1 MCEEVASYRKL
12 QIQCDS
18 EHSWEMIVPI
28 IERGIFAL
36 DCHQCINL
44 SMSQIDIFSS
54 DHSSKTPEFKR
65 AEELRAIIN
74 KADYAYYVEA
84 HPIMNDR
91 EYDALFRE
99 LQDLENQNP
108 SLLMPDSPTQ
118 RVGGMVLKEFSQVAH
133 KKPMLSLANT
143 YSEQEVR
150 DFDERILQGLDNPQ
164 HPYVCELKV
173 DGVAISL
180 HYRNGILDRAITRG
194 DGEIG
199 DDVTTNIK
207 TIKELPLHIQFCPF
221 DTIPEEME
229 IRGEVY
235 MEDAAFLALN
245 QAREE
250 AGEKI
255 YANPRNLTAGTL
267 KQLNSKEVAKRPLKI
282 VCYYLDASDHAVHSH
297 ADNLMH
303 LRAMGFP
310 TSKHSKRVETI
321 DDVIAFIA
329 EWEHRRDELPFGIDG
344 IVIKVDSIAQQRI
357 LGTVARAP
365 KWAIAYKYEAQKAET
380 LLRDIT
386 FQVGRTGVITPVA
399 ELEPVFLAGSTIS
412 RATLHNADYI
422 QALDIK
428 IGDTVIVEKGGDVIP
443 KITGYIASKRQEDS
457 PTFSFPHICPCP
469 LKSELHH
476 PEGEVHYL
484 CLHPECPWQIR
495 RRLEHFASRDAM
507 NIDGLGEKVIDQF
520 VELGLLHS
528 IADIY
533 ALHEKKEEILA
544 LDRWGEKSVEKL
556 LASIEKSKE
565 QPFRKVLFALGIRHI
580 GEGISKTLARYFGSM
595 DALQSTSLEE
605 LLEIKEVGQSI
616 ALSLREFFDDANE
629 QAMLDELKKAGL
641 QMQVAEEEMSQRTSE
656 FTGLSIVLTGEL
668 SQMTRKEA
676 MEEIERRG
684 GKVSSSVSKKTSFV
698 IAGDQAGSKLEKA
711 QTLNIT
717 VLSEQDFLDI
727 LSGAKELTSFTGLS

>member
-1 MCEEVASYRKL
+1 MN
-12 QIQCDS
+12 
-18 EHSWEMIVPI
+18 
-28 IERGIFAL
+28 ERGIFAN
-36 DCHQCINL
+36 DCHQCIIP
-44 SMSQIDIFSS
+44 SMSQFDIFSS
-54 DHSSKTPEFKR
+54 DQSSNTPEFKR
-65 AEELRAIIN
+65 AEELRTLIN
-74 KADYAYYVEA
+74 KADHAYYVDA
-84 HPIMNDR
+84 HPIMSDR

-99 LQDLENQNP
+99 LQDLEEQNP
-108 SLLMPDSPTQ
+108 ALLMPDSPTQ
-118 RVGGMVLKEFSQVAH
+118 RVGGIVLKEFSQVAH
-133 KKPMLSLANT
+133 KTPMLSLSNT

-150 DFDERILQGLDNPQ
+150 DFDERVRQGLDNPH

-180 HYRNGILDRAITRG
+180 HYRNGILERAITRG
-194 DGEIG
+194 DGEVG
-199 DDVTTNIK
+199 DDVTNNIK
-207 TIKELPLHIQFCPF
+207 TIKELPLHIQYSPF
-221 DTIPEEME
+221 GSLIEEME

-250 AGEKI
+250 AGEKM

-282 VCYYLDASDHAVHSH
+282 VCYYLDAGVNHANHSH
-297 ADNLMH
+297 AENLSYLH
-303 LRAMGFP
+303 AMGFP
-310 TSKHSKRVETI
+310 TSKHSKKVENIHEVLSFI
-321 DDVIAFIA
+321 DN
-329 EWEHRRDELPFGIDG
+329 WEHRRDELPYAIDG

-365 KWAIAYKYEAQKAET
+365 KWAIAYKYEAKKAET
-380 LLRDIT
+380 ILRDIT

-422 QALDIK
+422 QSLDIR
-428 IGDTVIVEKGGDVIP
+428 IGDTVLVEKGGDVIP
-443 KITGYIASKRQEDS
+443 KITGYIASKRQLSS
-457 PTFSFPHICPCP
+457 PIFSFPHICPCP
-469 LKSELHH
+469 LESTLHH

-533 ALHEKKEEILA
+533 ALHQKKEVILT
-544 LDRWGEKSVEKL
+544 LERWGEKSIEKL
-556 LASIEKSKE
+556 LHSIEQSKQ

-580 GEGISKTLARYFGSM
+580 GEGISKILANYFGTI
-595 DALQSTSLEE
+595 DALREAKLEE

-616 ALSLREFFDDANE
+616 ALSLREFFDDSNE
-629 QAMLDELKKAGL
+629 QAMLDKLLKAGL
-641 QMQVAEEEMSQRTSE
+641 QLQVAEEELSLRTSE
-656 FTGLSIVLTGEL
+656 FAGLSIVLTGEL

-676 MEEIERRG
+676 IEEIERRG
-684 GKVSSSVSKKTSFV
+684 GKVSGSVSKKTSFV
-698 IAGDQAGSKLEKA
+698 IAGEQAGSKLEKA
-711 QTLNIT
+711 MNLNIT

-727 LSGAKELTSFTGLS
+727 LSGTKELTSFTGLS

>member
-1 MCEEVASYRKL
+1 
-12 QIQCDS
+12 
-18 EHSWEMIVPI
+18 
-28 IERGIFAL
+28 
-36 DCHQCINL
+36 
-44 SMSQIDIFSS
+44 MSQFDIFSA
-54 DHSSKTPEFKR
+54 DHSSQTPEFKR
-65 AEELRAIIN
+65 AEELRALIN
-74 KADYAYYVEA
+74 KADHAYYVEA
-84 HPIMNDR
+84 HPIMSDR

-99 LQDLENQNP
+99 LQDLEEQNP
-108 SLLMPDSPTQ
+108 ALLMPDSPTQ

-133 KKPMLSLANT
+133 KTPMLSLSNT

-150 DFDERILQGLDNPQ
+150 DFDERVRQGLDNPH

-180 HYRNGILDRAITRG
+180 HYRNGILERAITRG
-194 DGEIG
+194 DGEVG
-199 DDVTTNIK
+199 DDVSNNIK
-207 TIKELPLHIQFCPF
+207 TIKELPLHIQYSPF
-221 DTIPEEME
+221 GSLIEEME

-250 AGEKI
+250 AGEKM

-282 VCYYLDASDHAVHSH
+282 VCYYLDAGEYANQSH
-297 ADNLMH
+297 AENLSH
-303 LRAMGFP
+303 LKAMGFP
-310 TSKHSKRVETI
+310 TSKHSKRVENI
-321 DDVIAFIA
+321 DEVIDFLKA
-329 EWEHRRDELPFGIDG
+329 WEQHRDELPFGIDG

-380 LLRDIT
+380 ILRDIT

-412 RATLHNADYI
+412 RATLHNADFI
-422 QALDIK
+422 HALDIR

-443 KITGYIASKRQEDS
+443 KITGYIASKREEYS
-457 PTFSFPHICPCP
+457 TEFSFPHICPCP

-520 VELGLLHS
+520 VELGFLHS
-528 IADIY
+528 ISDIY

-544 LDRWGEKSVEKL
+544 LDRWGEKSIEKL
-556 LASIEKSKE
+556 LTSIEKSKE

-580 GEGISKTLARYFGSM
+580 GEGISKTLANYFGSM
-595 DALQSTSLEE
+595 DALRIASLEE
-605 LLEIKEVGQSI
+605 LLAIKEVGQSI
-616 ALSLREFFDDANE
+616 ALSLREFFDDSHE
-629 QAMLDELKKAGL
+629 QAMLDELVNAGL
-641 QMQVAEEEMSQRTSE
+641 TMRIAEEELSQRTSE
-656 FTGLSIVLTGEL
+656 FSGLSIVLTGEL
-668 SQMTRKEA
+668 IQMTRKEA

-684 GKVSSSVSKKTSFV
+684 GKVSSSVSKKTNFV
-698 IAGDQAGSKLEKA
+698 IAGNQAGSKLEKA

-727 LSGAKELTSFTGLS
+727 LSGAKELTSFIGLS